1 MLGGIIL
8 LNKKIGKR
16 IQARREEV
24 GMSQEQLAEAVELT
38 PLSISYIE
46 TGRNA
51 PSMAKFIRIANAL
64 KVSADMLLAD
74 VIDYGY
80 KVKSSQFGDIIE
92 QLSPDNREQVFDV
105 ISALI
110 KRY

>member
-1 MLGGIIL
+1 M

-16 IQARREEV
+16 IQARREEI
-24 GMSQEQLAEAVELT
+24 GISQEQLAEAVELT

-64 KVSADMLLAD
+64 KISADILLSD
-74 VIDYGY
+74 VLDYGY
-80 KVKSSQFGDIIE
+80 KVKASQFGDIIE
-92 QLSPDNREQVFDV
+92 QLPLDKREQVFDV

-110 KRY
+110 KR